1 MREFYF
7 SRNSV
12 IIMKILIIKK
22 MKTIL
27 KNNEKYVLS
36 FQIGEDLQEEL
47 IKFCAGEDIKSAFF
61 VGLGGLQELELSY
74 YNLSEKRYEDKN
86 IKENLE
92 IVSLT
97 GNVARLNNDI
107 IIHMHGVFSDSKS
120 NTIGGHVKKI
130 VVSGTCE
137 VFLTI
142 FDDIIERKY
151 DDATGLNLMK

>member
-1 MREFYF
+1 
-7 SRNSV
+7 
-12 IIMKILIIKK
+12 

-36 FQIGEDLQEEL
+36 FQIGENLQEEL
-47 IKFCAGEDIKSAFF
+47 VKFCADEDIKSAFF

-74 YNLSEKRYEDKN
+74 YNLSEKRYEDIN

-97 GNVARLNNDI
+97 GNISKLNNDT
-107 IIHMHGVFSDSKS
+107 IIHMHGVFSNSKA

-137 VFLTI
+137 IFLTV
-142 FDDIIERKY
+142 FDGFIERRY
-151 DDATGLNLMK
+151 DDTTGLNLMK

>member
-1 MREFYF
+1 
-7 SRNSV
+7 
-12 IIMKILIIKK
+12 MKK
-22 MKTIL
+22 IL

-36 FQIGEDLQEEL
+36 FQIGENLQEEL
-47 IKFCAGEDIKSAFF
+47 VKFCADEDIKSAFF

-74 YNLSEKRYEDKN
+74 YNLSEKRYEDIN

-97 GNVARLNNDI
+97 GNISKLNNDT
-107 IIHMHGVFSDSKS
+107 IIHMHGVFSNSKA

-137 VFLTI
+137 IFLTV
-142 FDDIIERKY
+142 FDGFIERRY
-151 DDATGLNLMK
+151 DDTTGLNLMK

>member
-1 MREFYF
+1 MYLEEFLI
-7 SRNSV
+7 V
-12 IIMKILIIKK
+12 IYNKDMKI
-22 MKTIL
+22 IL
-27 KNNEKYVLS
+27 KNKEKYIFS
-36 FQIGEDLQEEL
+36 FQMGEDLQEEL

-61 VGLGGLQELELSY
+61 VGLGGSRELELSY

-97 GNVARLNNDI
+97 GNIARLNNDI

-130 VVSGTCE
+130 VISGTCE
-137 VFLTI
+137 IFLTA
-142 FDDIIERKY
+142 FDETIEREY
-151 DDATGLNLMK
+151 DERMGLNLMV

>member
-1 MREFYF
+1 
-7 SRNSV
+7 
-12 IIMKILIIKK
+12 MKI
-22 MKTIL
+22 IL
-27 KNNEKYVLS
+27 KNKEKYILS
-36 FQIGEDLQEEL
+36 FQMGEGLQEEL
-47 IKFCAGEDIKSAFF
+47 IKFCKDEDIRSGFF
-61 VGLGGLQELELSY
+61 VGFGGLQELDLSY

-97 GNVARLNNDI
+97 GNIARLNNDI

-120 NTIGGHVKKI
+120 NAIGGHVKKI

-142 FDDIIERKY
+142 FDDVIERKY